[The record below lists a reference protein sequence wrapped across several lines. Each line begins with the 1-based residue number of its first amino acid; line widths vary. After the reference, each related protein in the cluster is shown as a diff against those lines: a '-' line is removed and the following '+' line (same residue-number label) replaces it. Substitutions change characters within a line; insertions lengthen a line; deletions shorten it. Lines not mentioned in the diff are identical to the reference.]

1 MKKIISISVLAAV
14 LIIFAGCGGGK
25 QVKVPFS
32 SEEKIGT
39 SYEKVYEELTKAG
52 FKEVRIEPVNTAHK
66 GNVGNLES
74 ITIEG
79 KSFKKFQSFS
89 ENAQVVIRHY
99 VDVADNSKVQIK
111 FWKE

>member
-1 MKKIISISVLAAV
+1 MKRIISILVLATI
-14 LIIFAGCGGGK
+14 LIMIAGCGGGK
-25 QVKVPFS
+25 KINAPVS

-39 SYEKVYEELTKAG
+39 NYEKVYAEFNKVG
-52 FKEVRIEPVNTAHK
+52 FKDIRLEPVNTAHK
-66 GNVGNLES
+66 DIIGNVES
-74 ITIEG
+74 ITIDG

-99 VDVADNSKVQIK
+99 VDVNDNSKVQIK